1 MTKTFEL
8 DHSKFKKKRDIS
20 LTARMLL
27 KITRKYYER
36 LP

>member
-20 LTARMLL
+20 LTARML